1 MSARWKLSAGP
12 PARGAASD
20 TFLTQTERRCRREIP
35 VMSFGI
41 RYQTQ
46 PSLQAVRE
54 AAAPSDGEHDPE
66 LIPRRLLPV
75 CARGKVLS
83 SRSPSPTPWLL
94 LGLCGC
100 LQSGA
105 VDAGGMLAEDVTG
118 SHWACVR

>member
-12 PARGAASD
+12 PARGAGSD
-20 TFLTQTERRCRREIP
+20 TFLTQTERRCRREIL
-35 VMSFGI
+35 VMSSGI

-46 PSLQAVRE
+46 PWLQAVKE

-75 CARGKVLS
+75 RACGKVLS
-83 SRSPSPTPWLL
+83 SRSPNPTPELL
-94 LGLCGC
+94 PGLCGS

-105 VDAGGMLAEDVTG
+105 VDAAGMPAEDVTG
-118 SHWACVR
+118 SRWACV